1 MSILWLKEMPIKVK
15 KNRRFEHFT
24 ILHVFLVTMMSEF
37 RVTSVAFSI
46 VEAEQRQSKGQFK
59 GSAFQRIFKFCI
71 KTRQLYRD
79 LCFGFG
85 KTYFRVLM

>member
-15 KNRRFEHFT
+15 KNRRFEDFI

-46 VEAEQRQSKGQFK
+46 VEAEQRQSKGKFK
-59 GSAFQRIFKFCI
+59 G
-71 KTRQLYRD
+71 
-79 LCFGFG
+79 
-85 KTYFRVLM
+85 